1 MIVKECL
8 HEGNLI
14 MRTIH
19 AIIAILL
26 LTLIILP
33 FSYADDYTRWEL
45 PEGAELRLGK
55 GKMANLE
62 GHLTTIGK
70 GNSYQFSSDN
80 TKLAVITSIGVWLYD
95 VMTGKEISLSKMN
108 GYLTDNII
116 LSPDLQLFANI
127 RKHKIDIWD
136 LNSNQI
142 KTTLE
147 GHTNSVLSVSFSS
160 DGKMLASTGYSNKI
174 RLWNIENGE
183 HRVITTPH
191 KIVSRVMFSPDR
203 KTIVSS
209 KNDEVLVWD
218 IETGSFI
225 AKLEDTTSVDN
236 IVFINDGS
244 ALFCCTKHEAR
255 FWDTNTGKLKMRI
268 ELEGHY
274 RHLFTISPD
283 GQTLATARIDD
294 YKVKLWNTQ
303 TGQLKNTLANDPRNL
318 KIVAIANNI
327 PKIVNYPTKRV
338 TSITF
343 SPDGR
348 TLAVS
353 TNGGIIFWNIEDVE
367 PKFLLRENGHF
378 YYLMFSPDGRTLAA
392 RCSMNNEET
401 RIYLWKIDKENTKKS
416 GLRHI
421 IKRHNGEVSSI
432 AFNNEGNILASG
444 HYLEKIRLW
453 DVVNGKLNTTC
464 DGYPYQ
470 LYIQSLTFVPHGKT
484 LASLNMRS
492 AGKAEILFWNAD
504 TGVYQKS
511 QKGHSNAIDKSR
523 HKSHGGGIA
532 YNTEGNIFVTGGS
545 DGIVRIWD
553 AKAAESDSIFQRVLG
568 VFISPQKAK
577 LKGHTDQITSVAL
590 SPDGSIAASGSKDKT
605 ICLWDVRN
613 QKLIATLEG
622 HTDRIQTVTF
632 SPDGRTLAS
641 GCRDGSIHL
650 WDPNTGKH
658 KVSLIGN
665 DLFVPAPSLPREIDD
680 PPHITA
686 RGRSMV
692 SSLVYSPDGKI
703 LANGNGDGS
712 IYFWDM
718 NLFQIIS
725 SFSGQARLT
734 SLAYSPDGRS
744 LTSGSNDG
752 TILLW
757 KIE

>member
-1 MIVKECL
+1 
-8 HEGNLI
+8 

-19 AIIAILL
+19 AMIAILL

-45 PEGAELRLGK
+45 PEGAKLRLGK

-95 VMTGKEISLSKMN
+95 VMTGKEISLSRMN
-108 GYLTDNII
+108 GYLIDNII
-116 LSPDLQLFANI
+116 LSPDLQLCANM

-147 GHTNSVLSVSFSS
+147 GHINSVLSVSFSS
-160 DGKMLASTGYSNKI
+160 DGKMLASTDYSNKI

-209 KNDEVLVWD
+209 RNDEVQVWD

-225 AKLEDTTSVDN
+225 AKLEDTTGADN

-244 ALFCCTKHEAR
+244 ALFCCTEHEAR

-274 RHLFTISPD
+274 RHPFTISPD

-318 KIVAIANNI
+318 EILAIANNI

-343 SPDGR
+343 SPDGS

-353 TNGGIIFWNIEDVE
+353 TNSEIIFWNTEDVE

-392 RCSMNNEET
+392 QCSMNNEET
-401 RIYLWKIDKENTKKS
+401 RIYT
-416 GLRHI
+416 
-421 IKRHNGEVSSI
+421 
-432 AFNNEGNILASG
+432 
-444 HYLEKIRLW
+444 
-453 DVVNGKLNTTC
+453 
-464 DGYPYQ
+464 
-470 LYIQSLTFVPHGKT
+470 
-484 LASLNMRS
+484 
-492 AGKAEILFWNAD
+492 
-504 TGVYQKS
+504 
-511 QKGHSNAIDKSR
+511 
-523 HKSHGGGIA
+523 
-532 YNTEGNIFVTGGS
+532 
-545 DGIVRIWD
+545 
-553 AKAAESDSIFQRVLG
+553 
-568 VFISPQKAK
+568 
-577 LKGHTDQITSVAL
+577 
-590 SPDGSIAASGSKDKT
+590 
-605 ICLWDVRN
+605 
-613 QKLIATLEG
+613 KLIRFL
-622 HTDRIQTVTF
+622 
-632 SPDGRTLAS
+632 
-641 GCRDGSIHL
+641 
-650 WDPNTGKH
+650 
-658 KVSLIGN
+658 
-665 DLFVPAPSLPREIDD
+665 
-680 PPHITA
+680 A
-686 RGRSMV
+686 RGFRAS
-692 SSLVYSPDGKI
+692 
-703 LANGNGDGS
+703 
-712 IYFWDM
+712 
-718 NLFQIIS
+718 QC
-725 SFSGQARLT
+725 
-734 SLAYSPDGRS
+734 
-744 LTSGSNDG
+744 
-752 TILLW
+752 
-757 KIE
+757 